1 MQYLVLILALLIEQ
15 KFSDQYDNLD
25 LSDEQR
31 KVINHW
37 INYGINRSEVTN
49 VKACKNPIILAGLVN
64 QDISLLSPLLLLY

>member
-1 MQYLVLILALLIEQ
+1 MKFSQQEQ
-15 KFSDQYDNLD
+15 KFSDPYDNLD

-64 QDISLLSPLLLLY
+64 QDISLLSPSSTSVLVNV